1 MNLIEAQWH
10 QLKTHEIAGR
20 IFDNEYDLAN
30 AMIEGM
36 ENRSQQGD
44 GHWNVLCL
52 NLPSYLSAR
61 MHVNRDGNYEQ
72 WKANFRYFA
81 RNVMMR
87 YKGKISYYIID
98 NEPDLDYG
106 NGKMSAQECVD
117 MTRIAYET
125 ANRN

>member
-52 NLPSYLSAR
+52 NLPSYLVSFTRSNTLAR
-61 MHVNRDGNYEQ
+61 VVYL
-72 WKANFRYFA
+72 
-81 RNVMMR
+81 
-87 YKGKISYYIID
+87 S
-98 NEPDLDYG
+98 
-106 NGKMSAQECVD
+106 
-117 MTRIAYET
+117 
-125 ANRN
+125 